1 MQIVYLCD
9 HPALIPELAELNFKE
24 WGHFKPHD
32 TLEARTE
39 RMRQA
44 CGKGAVPT
52 VVVAIEDSQLLGGA
66 LLIDSD
72 LASRPDLTPWLAGVY
87 VKAEHRGRGVA
98 SALVTRIVEEAA
110 ALGIPEL
117 YLYTDTSQP
126 LYGRL
131 GWDVVEDTLD
141 DEGLAITVMKRDTS
155 KA

>member
-39 RMRQA
+39 RMRKA

-87 VKAEHRGRGVA
+87 VKAEHRGRGAA

-117 YLYTDTSQP
+117 YLYTDTSQS
-126 LYGRL
+126 LYAGL
-131 GWDVVEDTLD
+131 GWDVVENTLD
-141 DEGLAITVMKRDTS
+141 DDGLAITVMKRDTS